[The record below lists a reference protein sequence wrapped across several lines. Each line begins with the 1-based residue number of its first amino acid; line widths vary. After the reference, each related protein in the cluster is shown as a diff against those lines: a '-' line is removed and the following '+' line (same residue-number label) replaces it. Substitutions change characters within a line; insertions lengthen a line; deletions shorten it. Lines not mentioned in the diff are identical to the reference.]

1 MSAVYLPYI
10 YIRPL
15 FISLHV
21 YIGEVNSGQDFFN
34 FNLIYTKFYAD
45 FRSGLRFG
53 CYQRTILRY
62 VIYLALSATLPS
74 SVVFFLDRTSKVT
87 TPQDRHIFQNGLL
100 SRRVPDL
107 YIHESDCENYGGAM
121 GKFL

>member
-1 MSAVYLPYI
+1 MSAVYLPSI
-10 YIRPL
+10 YRGGKQRTQKI
-15 FISLHV
+15 
-21 YIGEVNSGQDFFN
+21 N

-74 SVVFFLDRTSKVT
+74 SVAFFLDRTSKVT
-87 TPQDRHIFQNGLL
+87 TLQDRHIFQNGLL

-107 YIHESDCENYGGAM
+107 YIHESDGDSFEAAM